1 VGVRDVEGASG
12 RRSLQQTAT
21 TRQPTLTPL
30 EPLSKGTPHFLGQNN
45 ALIAFSDI
53 IIIDDESSPVKP
65 ATPGPFPLPPTE
77 GIQVLGQPDEVID
90 IERSSCVLSP
100 PKPAQVHP
108 FFARRK
114 PVEKNQPIHTTPRP
128 NKDLNVSLP
137 SDPPWPTVH
146 CRPPMEV
153 FSAPPHSFP
162 LRSSEPYAST
172 TIPAGLLQQLLQSPT
187 TSPDFLRTPEPNPL
201 HFTFD
206 GLSQDEKDT
215 HLHTLPSGHV
225 SHPAIRR
232 LLVQG
237 DEAPLTPIHQ
247 IWTDKYAPKRA
258 EEMLSNIQ
266 QTIYL
271 REWLKALEL
280 PLDSPA
286 HPSAAAPEEENKL
299 PLPAKRPLKRPRP
312 VIQRAVEKKHKRRKI
327 GEGLEAW
334 VVADGDDDEP
344 EGYWSAED
352 DAIEGI
358 SSPLPRSLSSWSL
371 TPEPVLQGTRSRPR
385 RVNPNVVV
393 SSPPDTT
400 GTAHASPTVANI
412 PLAEGGPTI
421 TRPSSTTSYDFVDR
435 LTNTILLSGPNGSGK
450 TAAVYAC
457 AAELGWD
464 VFEVYPGI
472 GKRSGAAVSALVG
485 DVGTNHIVGGPSM
498 QNHGLADKRDAFAT
512 LFGGPPKTHADRQNS
527 LGYVTSS
534 QRTLGEED
542 MEEDSEESVG
552 HGPPT
557 ITVRQSLILLEEVDI
572 LYQADSNFW
581 PTVINLI
588 KNSRRPVIMTCNGAC
603 CPSCR
608 YGPVH

>member
-1 VGVRDVEGASG
+1 M
-12 RRSLQQTAT
+12 
-21 TRQPTLTPL
+21 
-30 EPLSKGTPHFLGQNN
+30 N
-45 ALIAFSDI
+45 
-53 IIIDDESSPVKP
+53 P
-65 ATPGPFPLPPTE
+65 ATPEPFPLQPTE
-77 GIQVLGQPDEVID
+77 DIQVLKQPDEIID
-90 IERSSCVLSP
+90 IERTSHVLLP
-100 PKPAQVHP
+100 PKPLQVHP
-108 FFARRK
+108 FFAPRK
-114 PVEKNQPIHTTPRP
+114 PVEKKQPAHSAPIA
-128 NKDLNVSLP
+128 NKVLNIALP

-153 FSAPPHSFP
+153 FSASPHSLP
-162 LRSSEPYAST
+162 LRSSGPSTST

-187 TSPDFLRTPEPNPL
+187 TGPDFLRIPEPNPL
-201 HFTFD
+201 HFVPSDRTFD
-206 GLSQDEKDT
+206 GSSHDEKDT
-215 HLHTLPSGHV
+215 YLCALPSEHV

-232 LLVQG
+232 LLVQE
-237 DEAPLTPIHQ
+237 DEAPHQ

-258 EEMLSNIQ
+258 EEMLANIRP
-266 QTIYL
+266 TIYL

-280 PLDSPA
+280 PLDCPA
-286 HPSAAAPEEENKL
+286 EPSATAPGENKP
-299 PLPAKRPLKRPRP
+299 PLLVKRPLKRPRP
-312 VIQRAVEKKHKRRKI
+312 VIQRTVEKKRKRRKI
-327 GEGLEAW
+327 GGDLERW
-334 VVADGDDDEP
+334 IVADNDGDEP
-344 EGYWSAED
+344 EGYWSTED

-358 SSPLPRSLSSWSL
+358 RSPLPRSSSPWSL

-400 GTAHASPTVANI
+400 DTAHAPSPVATI
-412 PLAEGGPTI
+412 PLTEGGPTI
-421 TRPSSTTSYDFVDR
+421 SRPSSSTPYDFADR

-498 QNHGLADKRDAFAT
+498 PNHGLADKRDTFAM

-527 LGYVTSS
+527 VGYVTSS

-542 MEEDSEESVG
+542 MEEDGEESGG

-557 ITVRQSLILLEEVDI
+557 TTVRQSLILLEEVDI

-603 CPSCR
+603 R